1 VENSIRDGVG
11 STPLDMHFPITSRK
25 RRYLSETGYPLT
37 WCHAI
42 YVSKCINC
50 RPIRRTAFD
59 GGPTG
64 DYPLV
69 FAKRLQYV
77 SVPDGSDV
85 AVPTRFFRF
94 FLERAERR
102 IMPSTVTQM

>member
-1 VENSIRDGVG
+1 MTTVSDNG
-11 STPLDMHFPITSRK
+11 RK
-25 RRYLSETGYPLT
+25 TALSETGYPLT
-37 WCHAI
+37 SCRAI
-42 YVSKCINC
+42 NVSKGINC

-59 GGPTG
+59 RGPTG
-64 DYPLV
+64 DYQLV

-85 AVPTRFFRF
+85 EVRTRCSRF

-102 IMPSTVTQM
+102 IMP